1 MKADGR
7 ILVNI
12 LQQGVW
18 EMPLESMPLAAGY
31 LKSTAYA
38 DERIAAR
45 ADIKICNYRG
55 AVTLPEMAADFFRG
69 DPPDILACSVLGWN
83 YRAFGTLA
91 ETFKQ
96 MNPDGWVVFG
106 GTHVANQAER
116 VFGMFPEVDVIVNG
130 EGELVFR
137 ELLNAY
143 LDGQSR
149 HDLHEITGI
158 SFKDAAGDTVT
169 TAARERIDDLDVIPS
184 PVLSG
189 AIELTDGNGKFLYDV
204 AIMETNRG
212 CPYKCS
218 FCYWGGATGQRVRA
232 FSRERLRAELE
243 LFAKMNVHTIA
254 LCDANF
260 GLLPIDEEF
269 VDDLIEIRRKYGYP
283 KALESSWAKNKSKVF
298 YSIVRKMKQAGL
310 RSSFTLALQTLS
322 DTALREMNRKNMK
335 VNAWEDLAAWL
346 SEEGL
351 ECYAELLWGAP
362 GETIETFFEGYDR
375 LARKV
380 SRIAVYPLLMLPNTE
395 YSEKK
400 AEYGIVSVRGDT
412 DDFEYVLSH
421 NTMTFEENKRMQRF
435 LFWAR
440 LMAEYMILRHLW
452 VPALKLAGM
461 TQSQVLRNFEEWIE
475 GTDDPRAAP
484 LLTAQ
489 SLAAADQDS
498 YGPAL
503 GYLYGSGDAMRLL
516 QRWWSES
523 MRPVLPADVTPVLD
537 EIFRYDLL
545 TRPIYHREDD
555 PAEDAVPLPLVEV
568 EGEKYHMRAGV
579 ELGFP
584 IPEIV
589 ADLRADREPD
599 LSPAP
604 TRVDLYYKTG
614 FENFAETTNHEEIV
628 YFMGMTREQVTATRT
643 KTAVVVVADGDETVV
658 VVSPEGTETVVVVAP
673 DGVEPVLAPTP
684 TDPNRYLT
692 ILRDHGGCS

>member
-1 MKADGR
+1 MNADGR
-7 ILVNI
+7 IMVNI

-18 EMPLESMPLAAGY
+18 DMPFESMPLAAGY

-38 DERIAAR
+38 DARIAAR
-45 ADIKICNYRG
+45 TDIKICNYRG
-55 AVTLPEMAADFFRG
+55 AVTLPVMAADLFK
-69 DPPDILACSVLGWN
+69 DNMPDILACSVLGWN

-91 ETFKQ
+91 ETYKQ
-96 MNPDGWVVFG
+96 LNPDGWVIFG
-106 GTHVANQAER
+106 GTHVANQADR

-130 EGELVFR
+130 EGELIFR
-137 ELLNAY
+137 DLLTAY
-143 LDGQSR
+143 LDGRSR
-149 HDLHEITGI
+149 HGLEEIAGI
-158 SFKDAAGDTVT
+158 SFRGVSGDTVT
-169 TAARERIDDLDVIPS
+169 TPERERISDLDIIPS
-184 PVLSG
+184 PMLTG
-189 AIELTDGNGKFLYDV
+189 AIELTDADGRFRYDV
-204 AIMETNRG
+204 ALMESNRG
-212 CPYKCS
+212 CPYRCS

-243 LFAKMNVHTIA
+243 LLAKLNVHTIA

-269 VDDLIEIRRKYGYP
+269 VDDLIQIREQYGYP

-310 RSSFTLALQTLS
+310 RSSFTLALQTLN

-335 VNAWEDLAAWL
+335 VNAWEDLVAWL

-362 GETIETFFEGYDR
+362 GETIESFFEGYDR

-380 SRIAVYPLLMLPNTE
+380 SRIAVYPLLMLPNTA

-400 AEYGIVSVRGDT
+400 AEYGIVSIRGDT

-421 NTMTFEENKRMQRF
+421 NTMTFEENERMQRF

-440 LMAEYMILRHLW
+440 LMAEYMVFRHIW
-452 VPALKLAGM
+452 VPALRLAGL
-461 TQSQVLRNFEEWIE
+461 TQSQILRDFESWIE
-475 GTDDPRAAP
+475 KSDDARAVP

-489 SLAAADQDS
+489 ALAAADQQA

-503 GYLYGSGDAMRLL
+503 GYLYGNDDARELL
-516 QRWWSES
+516 RQWWAES
-523 MRPVLPADVTPVLD
+523 VSPTLPADVAPVLD

-545 TRPIYHREDD
+545 TLPIYHKDGERQE
-555 PAEDAVPLPLVEV
+555 AQPLPLVEV
-568 EGEKYHMRAGV
+568 EGEKYHLRADV
-579 ELGFP
+579 ELYYP

-589 ADLRADREPD
+589 AELRADRDPD
-599 LSPAP
+599 LSPVP
-604 TRVDLYYKTG
+604 VRVDLYYKTG

-628 YFMGMTREQVTATRT
+628 YFMGMTRDQVTAV
-643 KTAVVVVADGDETVV
+643 KTAATAV
-658 VVSPEGTETVVVVAP
+658 EGAEP
-673 DGVEPVLAPTP
+673 DLAPTE
-684 TDPNRYLT
+684 PNRLLPL
-692 ILRDHGGCS
+692 IRDHGGCS

>member
-1 MKADGR
+1 MTADGR
-7 ILVNI
+7 IIVNI

-18 EMPLESMPLAAGY
+18 DMPFESMPLAAGY

-38 DERIAAR
+38 DARIEAG
-45 ADIKICNYRG
+45 ADIRICNYRG
-55 AVTLPEMAADFFRG
+55 AVTLPMMAADLFK
-69 DPPDILACSVLGWN
+69 DNMPDVLACSVLGWN
-83 YRAFGTLA
+83 YRAFGTLS
-91 ETFKQ
+91 ETYKQ
-96 MNPDGWVVFG
+96 LNPDGLVIFG

-116 VFGMFPEVDVIVNG
+116 VFGMFPEVDLIVNG

-137 ELLNAY
+137 DLINAC
-143 LDGQSR
+143 LDGRSR
-149 HDLHEITGI
+149 HDLHDIEGI
-158 SFKDAAGDTVT
+158 SFRDVTGATVT
-169 TAARERIDDLDVIPS
+169 TAERERISDLDIIPS
-184 PVLSG
+184 PMLTG
-189 AIELTDGNGKFLYDV
+189 AIELTDAEGRFRYDV
-204 AIMETNRG
+204 ALMETNRG

-232 FSRERLRAELE
+232 FSRDRLRAEVE
-243 LFAKMNVHTIA
+243 LLAKLNVHTIA

-269 VDDLIEIRRKYGYP
+269 VDDLLKIREQYGYP

-298 YSIVRKMKQAGL
+298 YSIVRKMKRAGL
-310 RSSFTLALQTLS
+310 RSSFTLALQTLN

-335 VNAWEDLAAWL
+335 VNAWEDLVAWL

-375 LARKV
+375 LARKI
-380 SRIAVYPLLMLPNTE
+380 SRIAVYPLLLLPNTG

-421 NTMTFEENKRMQRF
+421 NTMTFEENERMQRF

-440 LMAEYMILRHLW
+440 LMAEYMVLRHTW
-452 VPALKLAGM
+452 VPALQLAGF
-461 TQSQVLRNFEEWIE
+461 TQSQILRDWESWAEKC
-475 GTDDPRAAP
+475 DDPRAAP

-489 SLAAADQDS
+489 TLAAADQQA

-503 GYLYGSGDAMRLL
+503 GYLYGSADARELL
-516 QRWWSES
+516 QEWWTES
-523 MRPVLPADVTPVLD
+523 MRPTLPPGVAPVLD

-545 TRPIYHREDD
+545 TMPIYRKEGERQ
-555 PAEDAVPLPLVEV
+555 EDAPLPIVEV
-568 EGEKYHMRAGV
+568 EGEKYHLRTGV
-579 ELGFP
+579 ELAYP
-584 IPEIV
+584 VPEIV

-604 TRVDLYYKTG
+604 TTVDLYYKTG
-614 FENFAETTNHEEIV
+614 FESFAETTNHEEIV
-628 YFMGMTREQVTATRT
+628 YFMGMTLDQVTAS
-643 KTAVVVVADGDETVV
+643 AAASDADD
-658 VVSPEGTETVVVVAP
+658 AAAA
-673 DGVEPVLAPTP
+673 DPTLGP
-684 TDPNRYLT
+684 AEPNRLLP
-692 ILRDHGGCS
+692 ILQEKGGCS